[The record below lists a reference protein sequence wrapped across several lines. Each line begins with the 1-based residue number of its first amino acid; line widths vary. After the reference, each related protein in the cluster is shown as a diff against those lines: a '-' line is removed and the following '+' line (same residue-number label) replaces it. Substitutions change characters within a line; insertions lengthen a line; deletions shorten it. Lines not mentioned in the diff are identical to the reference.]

1 MLDAGIMNI
10 KNVNNEISNKN
21 MIQKIQNVKERRIKC

>member
-10 KNVNNEISNKN
+10 KNVNNEILNKS